1 MGKVRRKRRAA
12 FGELL
17 SEHLG
22 GVFKAQKKN
31 QRRRESKAGAVVE
44 QLRKLESDRQKK
56 RNYRTFLMEEL
67 TREPAEKLKVSQSE
81 LLDMQKQAAKP
92 EKAG

>member
-1 MGKVRRKRRAA
+1 MGKARRKRRAA

-22 GVFKAQKKN
+22 GVSKAQKASQK
-31 QRRRESKAGAVVE
+31 RKESKAGAVVN
-44 QLRKLESDRQKK
+44 QLQKLEADREKK

-67 TREPAEKLKVSQSE
+67 TREPAEKLKASQSE
-81 LLDMQKQAAKP
+81 LLGMQKQVKKS

>member
-22 GVFKAQKKN
+22 GVSKAQKGNEK
-31 QRRRESKAGAVVE
+31 RRESNAESVVE
-44 QLRKLESDRQKK
+44 QLRKLEADRQKK
-56 RNYRTFLMEEL
+56 RSYRTFLMEEL
-67 TREPAEKLKVSQSE
+67 TREPAEKLKASQSE
-81 LLDMQKQAAKP
+81 LLDMQKPVSKP